1 MTIQQLGSLG
11 EFIAAIATLATLIYL
26 AIQIRRN
33 TSIARATIIHQT
45 NSAGMR
51 ELELVA
57 QNADLA
63 AIYDKGMKGESLT
76 GTDLVRFIAIV
87 EMYLIWLENVD
98 SQNSAGLYFQGD
110 DLDDVVDKLSGEIRE
125 LFSTPEV
132 RQWWHHRAERNY
144 MDSFVKKIN
153 KHIDADC
160 KLDI

>member
-45 NSAGMR
+45 NSDGMR
-51 ELELVA
+51 EFELVA

-63 AIYDKGMKGESLT
+63 AIFDKGVRGESLA

-87 EMYLIWLENVD
+87 EMYLMWLESVD
-98 SQNSAGLYFQGD
+98 SQNRAGLYFQGD
-110 DLDDVVDKLSGEIRE
+110 DLDDVVDKLSGEIGE
-125 LFSTPEV
+125 FFSTPEV
-132 RQWWHHRAERNY
+132 RQWWRQRGERNY
-144 MDSFVKKIN
+144 VDSFAKKIN
-153 KHIDADC
+153 KHIEAD
-160 KLDI
+160 